1 MIRLTIYNKLKELAE
16 LKGSKAKAKWIK
28 DEYDPDSQTWEML
41 QLIFAIQFDPR
52 LVTNLAKKSINKVI
66 KKKSEIQKPYT
77 LYDILMY
84 SIAECTGKDKDIEI
98 MQAFLQDTKD
108 KFGEDV
114 ALMMENILIQ
124 NLKVGITADAINKAL
139 NQKIIYTWNVWKGK
153 VLEDYDKLKNR
164 NVIVT
169 KKFDGYRSSIRY
181 NKVISPNGLEQPLS
195 NFPEI
200 EEAMNKIPKEIRN
213 KYTFDGEMLYNKEPE
228 IDRITRYNKTSSIM
242 GTDDIKKDL
251 DFMVFDMVLNSSIEK
266 GISESDTEHRKAELD
281 KLCTECGLKGSV
293 FNYAEILY
301 KGNDYEEIKNLFA
314 QAIYNGDEG
323 LIIQSC
329 DSKYETRKVSD
340 GMWKLKVRNTADL
353 KVVGFEEGKETG
365 KNKGTLG
372 MMLVEYKGS
381 ICGVGSGFK
390 ECRNDEKYPVEHTR
404 DWIWNNKDNMVG
416 KIAEI
421 EYDENKD
428 KDGNFNLRHGVFLRW
443 RTDKEEPSYS

>member
-1 MIRLTIYNKLKELAE
+1 MIRLEVYKKLNELSG
-16 LKGSKAKAKWIK
+16 LKGSKAKMEWIK
-28 DEYDPDSQTWEML
+28 KEYNPDDELWQML
-41 QLIFAIQFDPR
+41 QLIFAVQFDPR
-52 LVTNLAKKSINKVI
+52 LVTNLAKKSINKKI
-66 KKKSEIQKPYT
+66 KSTLEIHEPYT
-77 LYDILMY
+77 LYNILLY
-84 SIAECTGKDKDIEI
+84 AVAECTGKDKDIEI
-98 MQAFLQDTKD
+98 MQSFLKDTEI
-108 KFGEDV
+108 KFGKDV
-114 ALMMENILIQ
+114 ALMIENILIQ
-124 NLKVGITADAINKAL
+124 NLKIGITADTINKAL
-139 NQKIIYTWNVWKGK
+139 NKKIIYTWNVWKGK
-153 VLEDYDKLKNR
+153 VLEDYDKLNHR

-200 EEAMNKIPKEIRN
+200 EEVMNKIPAEIRHSF
-213 KYTFDGEMLYNKEPE
+213 TFDGEMLYNKEPK

-242 GTDDIKKDL
+242 GADDIKKDL

-266 GISESDTEHRKAELD
+266 GISELDTEHRKANLD
-281 KLCTECGLKGSV
+281 KLCTECGLKGTV

-301 KGNDYEEIKNLFA
+301 TGNDYEEIKNLFA

-381 ICGVGSGFK
+381 VCGVGSGFK
-390 ECRNDEKYPVEHTR
+390 ECRNDEKYPIEHTR
-404 DWIWNNKDNMVG
+404 DWIWNNKDKMIGQIV
-416 KIAEI
+416 EV

-428 KDGNFNLRHGVFLRW
+428 KNGNFNLRHGVFLRW
-443 RTDKEEPSYS
+443 RPDKKEPSYT